1 MRDHFVRIAAGLG
14 AALMLTAGV
23 AMAQHRAMPSAA
35 HVSSF
40 RAPVADAAPNVKLTA
55 NQTLGFGANKL
66 LLFNYGMQFM
76 CVVQPFDDRNY
87 TNLVAARSPA
97 QFNFPQCQV
106 GAPSKID
113 PTGER
118 LPANPLTP
126 PKMSDP
132 LWVIVPFFETNPNT
146 PAFTPQLGATLK
158 SLFGFVPDGFKPNPG
173 VPVQCPAPADMPGQC
188 TMHPIQ
194 VDLGPVLAALKLIP
208 PHKVVNVPLPDH
220 SHIVSNIAINQKPEW
235 WQVIVVL
242 VTNPKAW
249 PNAAGTKGIT
259 SLAKLRAAQKDGM
272 AYPDVPTNFFLYF
285 GSKVIANL
293 K

>member
-1 MRDHFVRIAAGLG
+1 MRVQLGRSVAG
-14 AALMLTAGV
+14 ACVALAMTAGV
-23 AMAQHRAMPSAA
+23 AYAQMRIAPHSA
-35 HVSSF
+35 HVALPTRVGVD
-40 RAPVADAAPNVKLTA
+40 RAPHVALRP
-55 NQTLGFGANKL
+55 NQTLGFGANRL
-66 LLFNYGMQFM
+66 LLFTYQMQFM
-76 CVVQPFDDRNY
+76 CVVQAHDDRNY
-87 TNLVAARSPA
+87 TNLIAARSPA

-113 PTGER
+113 PTGEQ

-132 LWVIVPFFETNPNT
+132 LWVIVPFFETNKNS
-146 PAFTPQLGATLK
+146 PAYTPQLGATLK
-158 SLFGFVPDGFKPNPG
+158 SLFGFVPDGFKANPG
-173 VPVQCPAPADMPGQC
+173 VPVQCPAPGEMPATC
-188 TMHPIQ
+188 TMHPVQ

-208 PHKVVNVPLPDH
+208 AHKVVNVPLPEH
-220 SHIVSNIAINQKPEW
+220 SHIVSNIAINQTPEW

-259 SLAKLRAAQKDGM
+259 SLAKLRDAQKHGM
-272 AYPDVPTNFFLYF
+272 AYPDVPTNFFLFF
-285 GSKVIANL
+285 GSKVIG